1 MNGRNKFRNNLL
13 FFYSAVFITVALM
26 IIFYLYSREKDYRTS
41 ALNDELQNFA
51 LITYNFIEANNI
63 NETGDYRKIDSL
75 VKLFPNKNLR
85 LTIIDTM
92 GVVLYD
98 SSVPDWS
105 HMENHLSRAEIAE
118 SKHKMFGTAIRKS
131 GTTGIEYYYFAK
143 FFDSYFVRTAVI
155 YDINL
160 ANFLKARLFFLFII
174 LGFFVF
180 LGIILM
186 IVTNRFAESITR
198 LRDFALNI
206 SNNKPFESEF
216 PRNELGVIGS
226 RILEIYNNLLRTKND
241 LANEREKLFSHLNAL
256 NEGIAFFSEQRELIF
271 SNDHFSYYLNMISG
285 ELSLIPETLFKM
297 SEFEQINSFLEH
309 TYSDF
314 TPSDELPKTEFQVSI
329 NGRFFR
335 IQCVVFNDRTFE
347 IIISDITK
355 TEKNRII
362 KQQMTSNIA
371 HELKT
376 PVSSIKGYLETIY
389 NDGDMD
395 AKTRKYFLKKA
406 LAQADRLN
414 TLINDISLLN
424 KIEEAGSSFQPE
436 KVKVNKVIRDVTNNF
451 KSAIKS
457 KNIKVESSVDDD
469 IVVKGD
475 KSLILSVF
483 QNLMENSVNYAGE
496 NITIWIKAYSRDRK
510 FYYFSFSDNG
520 VGIPEQHLPRVFERF
535 YRVDSGRSRKSG
547 GTGLGLAIVK
557 NAILLHRGEISV
569 RKRQGGGT
577 EFLFTLPRYN

>member
-1 MNGRNKFRNNLL
+1 MSGRNKFRNNLL
-13 FFYSAVFITVALM
+13 FFYSTVFITVALM

-271 SNDHFSYYLNMISG
+271 SNDHFSYYLNLISG
-285 ELSLIPETLFKM
+285 ELSLVPETLFKM

>member
-1 MNGRNKFRNNLL
+1 
-13 FFYSAVFITVALM
+13 
-26 IIFYLYSREKDYRTS
+26 
-41 ALNDELQNFA
+41 
-51 LITYNFIEANNI
+51 
-63 NETGDYRKIDSL
+63 
-75 VKLFPNKNLR
+75 
-85 LTIIDTM
+85 
-92 GVVLYD
+92 
-98 SSVPDWS
+98 
-105 HMENHLSRAEIAE
+105 
-118 SKHKMFGTAIRKS
+118 
-131 GTTGIEYYYFAK
+131 
-143 FFDSYFVRTAVI
+143 
-155 YDINL
+155 
-160 ANFLKARLFFLFII
+160 
-174 LGFFVF
+174 
-180 LGIILM
+180 
-186 IVTNRFAESITR
+186 
-198 LRDFALNI
+198 
-206 SNNKPFESEF
+206 
-216 PRNELGVIGS
+216 
-226 RILEIYNNLLRTKND
+226 
-241 LANEREKLFSHLNAL
+241 
-256 NEGIAFFSEQRELIF
+256 
-271 SNDHFSYYLNMISG
+271 
-285 ELSLIPETLFKM
+285 M

>member
-63 NETGDYRKIDSL
+63 NETGDYRKIDSF

-85 LTIIDTM
+85 LTIIDTT
-92 GVVLYD
+92 GIVLYD

-105 HMENHLSRAEIAE
+105 HMENHLGRAEIAE
-118 SKHKMFGTAIRKS
+118 SKHKIFGTAVRKS

-143 FFDSYFVRTAVI
+143 FFGGYFVRTAVI

-174 LGFFVF
+174 LGFFIF

-226 RILEIYNNLLRTKND
+226 RILEIYNSLLRTKND

-271 SNDHFSYYLNMISG
+271 SNDHFSYYLNLISG
-285 ELSLIPETLFKM
+285 ELSLVPETLFKM

-376 PVSSIKGYLETIY
+376 PVSSIKGYIETMY
-389 NDGDMD
+389 NEDGMDM
-395 AKTRKYFLKKA
+395 KTRKYFLKKA

-436 KVKVNKVIRDVTNNF
+436 KVKVKKIIKDVTNNF

>member
-63 NETGDYRKIDSL
+63 NETGDYRKIDSF

-85 LTIIDTM
+85 LTIIDTT
-92 GVVLYD
+92 GIVLYD

-105 HMENHLSRAEIAE
+105 HMENHLGRAEIAE
-118 SKHKMFGTAIRKS
+118 SKHKIFGTAVRKS

-143 FFDSYFVRTAVI
+143 FFGGYFVRTAVI

-174 LGFFVF
+174 LGFFIF

-216 PRNELGVIGS
+216 PRNEFGVIGS
-226 RILEIYNNLLRTKND
+226 RILEIYNSLLRTKND

-271 SNDHFSYYLNMISG
+271 SNDHFSYYLNLISG
-285 ELSLIPETLFKM
+285 ELSLVPETLFKM

-376 PVSSIKGYLETIY
+376 PVSSIKGYIETMY
-389 NDGDMD
+389 NEDGMDM
-395 AKTRKYFLKKA
+395 KTRKYFLKKA

-436 KVKVNKVIRDVTNNF
+436 KVKVKKIIKDVTNNF

>member
-13 FFYSAVFITVALM
+13 FFYSTVFITVALM

-63 NETGDYRKIDSL
+63 NETGDYRKIDSF

-271 SNDHFSYYLNMISG
+271 SNDHFSYYLNLISG
-285 ELSLIPETLFKM
+285 ELSLVPETLFKM

>member
-13 FFYSAVFITVALM
+13 FFYSAVFVTVALM
-26 IIFYLYSREKDYRTS
+26 IIFYLYAREKDYRTA
-41 ALNDELQNFA
+41 ALNDELQNFS
-51 LITYNFIEANNI
+51 LITNNFIKANYI
-63 NETGDYRKIDSL
+63 HETGDYHKIDSL

-85 LTIIDTM
+85 LTIIDTT
-92 GVVLYD
+92 GTVLYD

-105 HMENHLSRAEIAE
+105 HMENHLGRTEVAE
-118 SKHKMFGTAIRKS
+118 SKHKMFGTAVRKS
-131 GTTGIEYYYFAK
+131 GTTGFNYYYFAK
-143 FFDSYFVRTAVI
+143 YFGDYFVRTAVI
-155 YDINL
+155 YDVNL
-160 ANFLKARLFFLFII
+160 ANFLKARLLFLFII
-174 LGFFVF
+174 LGFFIL
-180 LGIILM
+180 LGLLLM

-198 LRDFALNI
+198 LRDFALNV
-206 SNNKPFESEF
+206 SNNKPFESKF
-216 PRNELGVIGS
+216 PKNELGVIGS
-226 RILEIYNNLLRTKND
+226 RILEIYNNLLKTKND

-256 NEGIAFFSEQRELIF
+256 NEGIAFFSEKRELIF
-271 SNDHFSYYLNMISG
+271 SNDHFSYYMNMISG
-285 ELSLIPETLFKM
+285 ELSLLPETLFKIP
-297 SEFEQINSFLEH
+297 EFEHVNTFLEQ

-314 TPSDELPKTEFQVSI
+314 NPSGELPKTEYQVSI
-329 NGRFFR
+329 NGRYFR

-395 AKTRKYFLKKA
+395 AKTRKYFLRKA

-436 KVKVNKVIRDVTNNF
+436 KVKVKKVIRDVTNNF
-451 KSAIKS
+451 KSAIKL
-457 KNIKVESSVDDD
+457 KNIKVETSVDDD
-469 IVVKGD
+469 VIVKGD
-475 KSLILSVF
+475 RSLILSVF

-496 NITIWIKAYSRDRK
+496 NITIRIKAYSRDKK
-510 FYYFSFSDNG
+510 FYYFSFSDDG
-520 VGIPEQHLPRVFERF
+520 IGIPDQHLPRVFERF

>member
-1 MNGRNKFRNNLL
+1 MSGRNKFRNNLL
-13 FFYSAVFITVALM
+13 FFYSTVFITVALM

-436 KVKVNKVIRDVTNNF
+436 KVKVKKIIKDVTNNF